1 MVQQRTITRRLRTLI
16 ALLFAIAVVAASC
29 GGTQNN
35 SGGDTGANDENSGEQ
50 ATDAKPVYGGDLTYG
65 IEADP
70 GGGAA
75 GFCLAEAQLAIS
87 GMLVARTFYDTLTI
101 PNNEGGYSPWLAESV
116 EGDATNTTWTIKLRE
131 GITFH
136 DGTPL
141 DATVV
146 KNNLDAY
153 RGAYPARKPVLFL
166 LVFQNIADVQVT
178 DPMTVTVTTKTPWP
192 AFPAYLWGSARIGIM
207 AQKQLD
213 STDCA
218 NELIGTGP
226 YKFKE
231 YVQGDH
237 LTGVRNDSYWV
248 KADNGD
254 QLPYLDSLTLKVV
267 IDGQQRVNGV
277 RSGSLDMAHVSGG
290 TEISLFRDMKDQGA
304 KQLIESDK
312 FGEVAYAML
321 NVKKEPFN
329 NENARL
335 AIAHGVDRQDL
346 IDKSEDGVPTLANGP
361 FTKGNVGYLE
371 DPGFPEYDVAKA
383 KEYLAAYKADTG
395 KDLEVA
401 IGHTPD
407 TGTTELAR
415 LVQEQA
421 EALGVKVSLQPIEQ
435 GSLINTALGGNFQ
448 ALLWR
453 NHPGG
458 DPDTQ
463 YVWWH
468 SGLPTNFSGINDPQI
483 DAALEQGRV
492 EPDPEKRKALYEDMN
507 RVFAAKAYNLWTW
520 ATIWAIGFDNKV
532 HGVLGPKLP
541 DDQQPS
547 EGLATGHFLG
557 ALWKEK

>member
-1 MVQQRTITRRLRTLI
+1 
-16 ALLFAIAVVAASC
+16 LLFVLALFAAGC
-29 GGTQNN
+29 GGTQDNSSGN
-35 SGGDTGANDENSGEQ
+35 SGATNEGESKPEG
-50 ATDAKPVYGGDLTYG
+50 KPVYGGDLTYR

-70 GGGAA
+70 GGGAS
-75 GFCLAEAQLAIS
+75 GFCLPEAQLAIS
-87 GMLVARTFYDTLTI
+87 GILVAREFYDTLTV
-101 PNNEGGYSPWLAESV
+101 PNNDGGYSPWLAESV
-116 EGDATNTTWTIKLRE
+116 TPDATNTQWTIKIRD

-141 DATVV
+141 DAQVV

-153 RGAYPARKPVLFL
+153 RGTYPGRAPVLFL
-166 LVFQNIADVQVT
+166 LIFQNIADVQVT
-178 DPMTVTVTTKTPWP
+178 DPMTVTVTTKTPWT
-192 AFPAYLWGSARIGIM
+192 AFPAYLWSSGRLGIM
-207 AQKQLD
+207 AQAQLD
-213 STDCA
+213 SPDCA
-218 NELIGTGP
+218 NKLIGTGP
-226 YKFKE
+226 FKFKE

-237 LTGVRNDSYWV
+237 VTGLKNENYWY
-248 KADNGD
+248 KNDNGD
-254 QLPYLDSLTLKVV
+254 KLPYLDSLTLKVV
-267 IDGQQRVNGV
+267 VEGQQAVNGIK
-277 RSGSLDMAHVSGG
+277 SGDLDLGHVSGG
-290 TEISLFRDMKDQGA
+290 NEISQLRELKDQGA

-321 NVKKEPFN
+321 NIKKEPFN

-335 AIAHGVDRQDL
+335 AIAYGVDRQDL
-346 IDKSEDGVPTLANGP
+346 IDKSEDGVPTIANGP

-371 DPGFPEYDVAKA
+371 DPGFPKYDVAKA
-383 KEYLAAYKADTG
+383 KEYLAKYKAETG
-395 KDLEVA
+395 KDLEVS

-407 TGTTELAR
+407 AGTTELAK

-421 EALGVKVSLQPIEQ
+421 QNLGVKVTLQPIEQ
-435 GSLINTALGGNFQ
+435 GSLINTALGGDFQ

-483 DAALEQGRV
+483 DKDLDEGRT
-492 EPDPEKRKALYEDMN
+492 ELDPAKRQALYEDLN
-507 RVFAAKAYNLWTW
+507 RTFAAKAYNLWTW

-532 HGVLGPKLP
+532 HDILGPKLP
-541 DDQQPS
+541 DGKDPS
-547 EGLATGHFLG
+547 DGLATGHFLG